1 MKEKLLLLKDKV
13 SNLGTKSKVAIT
25 TCCVMGASSVS
36 AFAAVGDVTP
46 SIPNVDWTPVAEAI
60 KSGFATIMGVAMGV
74 AVTVYGGF
82 ALFKL
87 GKKAL
92 NKAI

>member
-25 TCCVMGASSVS
+25 TCCVMGASAVP
-36 AFAAVGDVTP
+36 AFAVEPEAPAVPV
-46 SIPNVDWTPVAEAI
+46 VDWSPVAEAI
-60 KSGFATIMGVAMGV
+60 KSGFGTIMGVAMGV

>member
-25 TCCVMGASSVS
+25 TCCIMGAGAVP
-36 AFAAVGDVTP
+36 AFATESSP
-46 SIPNVDWTPVAEAI
+46 SVPVVDWSPVAEAI
-60 KSGFATIMGVAMGV
+60 KTGFATIMGVAMGV